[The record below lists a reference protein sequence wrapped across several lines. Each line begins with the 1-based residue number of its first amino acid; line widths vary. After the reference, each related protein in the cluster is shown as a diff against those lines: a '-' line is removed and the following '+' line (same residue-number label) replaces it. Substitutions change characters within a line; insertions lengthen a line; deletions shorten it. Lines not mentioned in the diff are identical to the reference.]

1 MFRHLI
7 FVITVMLLAGCSE
20 TSTGP
25 VEVKWDRDV
34 CERCRMMLSDRYH
47 AAQIRGGEKSK
58 VYKFDDIGG
67 AILWIQDKEW
77 KDNESTEIWVNDHRT
92 GNWIDARKAWYVTG
106 QSTPMEF
113 GLGAQREEPVDGMN
127 YVEAEAF
134 IIQRDKKYNQS
145 GADLKEHA
153 NEHEHQHHH

>member
-1 MFRHLI
+1 MFKHLI
-7 FVITVMLLAGCSE
+7 FVITVILLAGCSE

-67 AILWIQDKEW
+67 AILWLQNKDW
-77 KDNESTEIWVNDHRT
+77 KDNETTEIWVNDHR
-92 GNWIDARKAWYVTG
+92 
-106 QSTPMEF
+106 
-113 GLGAQREEPVDGMN
+113 
-127 YVEAEAF
+127 
-134 IIQRDKKYNQS
+134 
-145 GADLKEHA
+145 
-153 NEHEHQHHH
+153 

>member
-1 MFRHLI
+1 MYKLFFVLI
-7 FVITVMLLAGCSE
+7 SAIILSACSE
-20 TSTGP
+20 TDTGP

-47 AAQIRGGEKSK
+47 SAQIRGGEKAK

-67 AILWIQDKEW
+67 AILWIQDKSW
-77 KDNESTEIWVNDHRT
+77 KDDEKTEIWVNDHRT

-113 GLGAQREEPVDGMN
+113 GLGAQREEPVSGMT
-127 YVEAEAF
+127 YAQAEAY
-134 IIQRDKKYNQS
+134 IIERDRKYNQS
-145 GADLKEHA
+145 GADLKDQSD
-153 NEHEHQHHH
+153 EHQHHHHH